1 AGGERLRAV
10 AGARKQQGR
19 VDLAGGGGQLAGGR
33 AVHAQA
39 RRDPGGEQLGGAA
52 DARAQPGVG
61 GGAVRDAGAGVGDAR
76 DGGVG
81 EVHRVRE
88 PHVLAQPAE
97 LLGVL
102 HRGAA
107 ELGGAL
113 LLLVEGLGEVG
124 VQPDALVPGQ
134 LGGAAHQL
142 GADRE
147 RRAGR
152 RGDAG
157 HRVDRRVVVGVDGRG
172 GAGQRAVGGLHHR
185 VRRQAALGVPA
196 VHGAARQVQ
205 PDADRAGR
213 LHFGGGDVAP
223 PGGEDVVVVGGGA
236 AARQRQPGG
245 ARGGGSGHRL
255 GVQPVPDLVG
265 ADQPLEERAVGE
277 QALGGPL
284 VEVVVRVHQAGGG
297 QAAAAVD
304 AARTGDL

>member
-1 AGGERLRAV
+1 
-10 AGARKQQGR
+10 
-19 VDLAGGGGQLAGGR
+19 
-33 AVHAQA
+33 
-39 RRDPGGEQLGGAA
+39 
-52 DARAQPGVG
+52 
-61 GGAVRDAGAGVGDAR
+61 
-76 DGGVG
+76 
-81 EVHRVRE
+81 
-88 PHVLAQPAE
+88 
-97 LLGVL
+97 
-102 HRGAA
+102 
-107 ELGGAL
+107 
-113 LLLVEGLGEVG
+113 
-124 VQPDALVPGQ
+124 
-134 LGGAAHQL
+134 
-142 GADRE
+142 
-147 RRAGR
+147 
-152 RGDAG
+152 G
-157 HRVDRRVVVGVDGRG
+157 HRVERRVVVGVDGRG

-304 AARTGDL
+304 AARTGDLGGRAGADPGDPPVLRDQVADRVFGAADGGDVGAVDDDGALAAARSAHAAPPALAASRSAATRTASMIFS